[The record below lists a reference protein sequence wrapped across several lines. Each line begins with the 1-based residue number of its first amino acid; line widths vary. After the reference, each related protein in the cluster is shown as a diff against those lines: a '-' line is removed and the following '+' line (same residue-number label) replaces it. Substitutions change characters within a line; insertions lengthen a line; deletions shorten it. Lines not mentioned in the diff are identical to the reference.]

1 MIKRVF
7 FLIIIFFLIGCKE
20 EIFVPKPKA
29 FLNLK
34 YPSPVYKKNNF
45 NLPFTFD
52 LNNVAEIINLNKDR
66 NNFNMEIN
74 YKILNA
80 SLYLS
85 YYRINKNFKDLVNQ
99 TEFILSNHTKIAQ
112 KVSEK
117 QFISKEKRVF
127 GSLYELTGPVASTA
141 QFFVTDSI
149 NHFLTGSL
157 FFKIKPNYDSI
168 LPAANY
174 AKKDIIRLMESL
186 KWKN

>member
-1 MIKRVF
+1 M
-7 FLIIIFFLIGCKE
+7 
-20 EIFVPKPKA
+20 
-29 FLNLK
+29 
-34 YPSPVYKKNNF
+34 
-45 NLPFTFD
+45 
-52 LNNVAEIINLNKDR
+52 
-66 NNFNMEIN
+66 
-74 YKILNA
+74 
-80 SLYLS
+80 
-85 YYRINKNFKDLVNQ
+85 NQ

-117 QFISKEKRVF
+117 QFISEEKRVF

-141 QFFVTDSI
+141 QFFVTDSM

>member
-85 YYRINKNFKDLVNQ
+85 YYRINKNFKNLVNQ

-117 QFISKEKRVF
+117 QFISEEKRVF

-157 FFKIKPNYDSI
+157 FFKTKPNYDSI

>member
-34 YPSPVYKKNNF
+34 YPSPVYKKNYF

-85 YYRINKNFKDLVNQ
+85 YYRINKNFKNLVNQ

-117 QFISKEKRVF
+117 QFISEEKRVF